1 MLKYNII
8 YTSPVKD
15 DYLWNG
21 TGFDKL
27 KSVDR
32 EPLLF
37 SGKSV
42 KEDELQETCFIKSI
56 LRSEVYKQA
65 LVITSA
71 AEFSS
76 LCISR
81 LETVASSFGP
91 AAFFPHIEIGSILI
105 IFQEPVEFQCGYPLQ
120 YFFFFNS
127 REFFF

>member
-8 YTSPVKD
+8 YTSPGND

-42 KEDELQETCFIKSI
+42 KEDQLPETLEKCKEAAKKIFPEDNDPIIKSV
-56 LRSEVYKQA
+56 EV
-65 LVITSA
+65 V
-71 AEFSS
+71 
-76 LCISR
+76 
-81 LETVASSFGP
+81 VP
-91 AAFFPHIEIGSILI
+91 
-105 IFQEPVEFQCGYPLQ
+105 
-120 YFFFFNS
+120 
-127 REFFF
+127 

>member
-8 YTSPVKD
+8 YTSPGND

-42 KEDELQETCFIKSI
+42 KEKELTEILKKSKAVAKKLFPEDKYPIIKSV
-56 LRSEVYKQA
+56 EV
-65 LVITSA
+65 V
-71 AEFSS
+71 
-76 LCISR
+76 
-81 LETVASSFGP
+81 VP
-91 AAFFPHIEIGSILI
+91 
-105 IFQEPVEFQCGYPLQ
+105 
-120 YFFFFNS
+120 
-127 REFFF
+127 

>member
-42 KEDELQETCFIKSI
+42 KEDELQET
-56 LRSEVYKQA
+56 
-65 LVITSA
+65 
-71 AEFSS
+71 
-76 LCISR
+76 
-81 LETVASSFGP
+81 LESCKTVAKKL
-91 AAFFPHIEIGSILI
+91 FPEDKEP
-105 IFQEPVEFQCGYPLQ
+105 IFKRVEVVVP
-120 YFFFFNS
+120 
-127 REFFF
+127 